1 MRPLFHYTTSMNP
14 YVDTPEFWQWVDCH
28 IDDDPVKLRLKWQ
41 GKLPWANLAI
51 LQIECRRKS
60 RKKLAEELTCPTL
73 FFPTALSA
81 EQCTSDILADFHAS
95 LIRPG
100 DTLLDLTCGLGID
113 VYHAACRASEV
124 TAVDMNPEITE
135 AVIHNAAA
143 LGHDNI
149 TAVTADCREFIK
161 NTDKHYD
168 IVFIDPA
175 RRSTNGERIYRLA
188 DCSPDVTSMLG
199 DIAAVSNRLI
209 IKASPMLDI
218 TQVLRELPDTTDIY
232 VTGTSTE
239 CKEIVAD
246 ITFDNRHSSEPVIH
260 VMTPLYDF
268 SFTQSEE
275 ASATPDYDL
284 PAAGEYLYEPGAAV
298 MKAAP
303 FRLLSQC
310 YGLKK
315 LHPNTHLYH
324 SAARI
329 TDFPGDTW
337 HIDRVADFSSH
348 EIKAIARQHDRLNIA
363 TRNFDMSADTLRKKL
378 KVKDGG
384 TQRLIAATLAD
395 NSKAMLLL
403 SPP

>member
-14 YVDTPEFWQWVDCH
+14 YVGTPEFCQWVASH

-60 RKKLAEELTCPTL
+60 RKKLAEELTCPTF

-168 IVFIDPA
+168 VVFIDPA
-175 RRSTNGERIYRLA
+175 RRGTNGERIYRLA

-209 IKASPMLDI
+209 VKASPMLDI

-275 ASATPDYDL
+275 ASATPDYEL
-284 PAAGEYLYEPGAAV
+284 PAAEEYLYEPGAAV
-298 MKAAP
+298 MKAAS
-303 FRLLSQC
+303 FRLLSQR

-337 HIDRVADFSSH
+337 HIDRIADFSSH
-348 EIKAIARQHDRLNIA
+348 EIKAISRQYDRLNIA
-363 TRNFDMSADTLRKKL
+363 TRNFDMPADTLRKKL

>member
-14 YVDTPEFWQWVDCH
+14 YVDTPEFCQWVASH

-60 RKKLAEELTCPTL
+60 RKKLAEELTCPTF

-168 IVFIDPA
+168 VVFIDPA
-175 RRSTNGERIYRLA
+175 RRGTNGERIYRLA

-209 IKASPMLDI
+209 VKASPMLDI

-275 ASATPDYDL
+275 ASATPDYEL

-303 FRLLSQC
+303 FRLLSQR

-348 EIKAIARQHDRLNIA
+348 EIKAISRQYDRLNIA
-363 TRNFDMSADTLRKKL
+363 TRNFDMPADTLRKKL

>member
-1 MRPLFHYTTSMNP
+1 MNP
-14 YVDTPEFWQWVDCH
+14 YVGTPEFCQWVASH

-60 RKKLAEELTCPTL
+60 RKKLAEELTCPTF

-168 IVFIDPA
+168 VVFIDPA
-175 RRSTNGERIYRLA
+175 RRGTNGERIYRLA

-209 IKASPMLDI
+209 VKASPMLDI

-275 ASATPDYDL
+275 ASATPDYEL
-284 PAAGEYLYEPGAAV
+284 PAAEEYLYEPGAAV
-298 MKAAP
+298 MKAAS
-303 FRLLSQC
+303 FRLLSQR

-337 HIDRVADFSSH
+337 HIDRIADFSSH
-348 EIKAIARQHDRLNIA
+348 EIKAISRQYDRLNIA
-363 TRNFDMSADTLRKKL
+363 TRNFDMPADTLRKKL

>member
-1 MRPLFHYTTSMNP
+1 MCSEYDN
-14 YVDTPEFWQWVDCH
+14 DEFWEWVHANSDN
-28 IDDDPVKLRLKWQ
+28 DPVKLRLKWQ

-60 RKKLAEELTCPTL
+60 RKKLAEELTCPTF

-95 LIRPG
+95 LIAPG
-100 DTLLDLTCGLGID
+100 CTMLDLTCGLGID
-113 VYHAACRASEV
+113 VYHAARRASEV
-124 TAVDMNPEITE
+124 TAVDMNPEITG
-135 AVIHNAAA
+135 AVRHNAAA

-161 NTDKHYD
+161 STDKHYD

-175 RRSTNGERIYRLA
+175 RRGTNGERRYRLT
-188 DCSPDVTSMLG
+188 DCSPDVTSMLD
-199 DIAAVSNRLI
+199 DIAAVADRLI
-209 IKASPMLDI
+209 LKASPMLDI
-218 TQVLRELPDTTDIY
+218 TQVLRELPHTTDIY

-246 ITFDNRHSSEPVIH
+246 VIFDNKHTSEPVIH

-275 ASATPDYDL
+275 ASATPDYEL

-303 FRLLSQC
+303 FRLLSQR

-348 EIKAIARQHDRLNIA
+348 EIKAISRQYDRLNIA
-363 TRNFDMSADTLRKKL
+363 TRNFDMPADTLRKKL

>member
-1 MRPLFHYTTSMNP
+1 MNP

-175 RRSTNGERIYRLA
+175 RRGTNGERIYRLA

-298 MKAAP
+298 MTAAP

>member
-1 MRPLFHYTTSMNP
+1 MNP
-14 YVDTPEFWQWVDCH
+14 YVDTPEFCQWVASH

-60 RKKLAEELTCPTL
+60 RKKLAEELTCPTF

-100 DTLLDLTCGLGID
+100 NTLLDLTCGLGID

-143 LGHDNI
+143 LGRDNI

-168 IVFIDPA
+168 VVFIDPA
-175 RRSTNGERIYRLA
+175 RRGTNGERIYRLA

-209 IKASPMLDI
+209 VKASPMLDI

-275 ASATPDYDL
+275 ASATPDYEL

-303 FRLLSQC
+303 FRLLSQR

-348 EIKAIARQHDRLNIA
+348 EIKAISRQYDRLNIA
-363 TRNFDMSADTLRKKL
+363 TRNFDMPADTLRKKL

>member
-1 MRPLFHYTTSMNP
+1 MARKITVGQSRHTPDRMSTQVTQEVGRRTHLP
-14 YVDTPEFWQWVDCH
+14 YF
-28 IDDDPVKLRLKWQ
+28 L
-41 GKLPWANLAI
+41 
-51 LQIECRRKS
+51 
-60 RKKLAEELTCPTL
+60 
-73 FFPTALSA
+73 FPTALSA

-95 LIRPG
+95 LIAPG
-100 DTLLDLTCGLGID
+100 CTMLDLTCGLGID
-113 VYHAACRASEV
+113 VYHAARRASEV
-124 TAVDMNPEITE
+124 TAVDMNPEITG
-135 AVIHNAAA
+135 AVRHNAAA

-161 NTDKHYD
+161 STDKHYD

-175 RRSTNGERIYRLA
+175 RRGTNGERRYRLT
-188 DCSPDVTSMLG
+188 DCSPDVTSMLD
-199 DIAAVSNRLI
+199 DIAAVADRLI
-209 IKASPMLDI
+209 LKASPMLDI
-218 TQVLRELPDTTDIY
+218 TQVLRELPHTTDIY

-246 ITFDNRHSSEPVIH
+246 VIFDNKHTSEPVIH
-260 VMTPLYDF
+260 VMTPMYDF

-284 PAAGEYLYEPGAAV
+284 PVAGEYLYEPGAAV

-303 FRLLSQC
+303 FKLLSQR

-329 TDFPGDTW
+329 ADFPGETW

-348 EIKAIARQHDRLNIA
+348 EIKTISRQYDRLNIA
-363 TRNFDMSADTLRKKL
+363 TRNFDMPADTLRKKL

-384 TQRLIAATLAD
+384 AQRLIAATLAD